1 MSKQVNPLARI
12 RNFCLQFPDSKE
24 VIQFGHPFFKWRD
37 KPFAVSGENDISI
50 KVEKESQPLFLE
62 DPRFMVIDP
71 DDEVLEHRSSV
82 PRGARGCG
90 GSSYARVVRWPQ
102 QLRGRVDDS
111 KRPAQRMRTRPSLAW
126 L

>member
-37 KPFAVSGENDISI
+37 KPFAVLDENDISI

-62 DPRFMVIDP
+62 DPRFTKTPYIGNHGWINLSLNP
-71 DDEVLEHRSSV
+71 PILWEEVEELI
-82 PRGARGCG
+82 RG
-90 GSSYARVVRWPQ
+90 SYEFVATKKAK
-102 QLRGRVDDS
+102 
-111 KRPAQRMRTRPSLAW
+111 KRQN
-126 L
+126 

>member
-37 KPFAVSGENDISI
+37 KPFAVLDDNDISI

-62 DPRFMVIDP
+62 DPRFTKTPYIGNHGWITLSLSP
-71 DDEVLEHRSSV
+71 PINWEEVEELI
-82 PRGARGCG
+82 RG
-90 GSSYARVVRWPQ
+90 SYEFVSTKKAK
-102 QLRGRVDDS
+102 
-111 KRPAQRMRTRPSLAW
+111 KRQN
-126 L
+126 